1 MLRPMRFFF
10 SSTSSTTTWTMSPTD
25 TTSEGC
31 LINFWDTW
39 EMWTSPS
46 WWTPMSTNT
55 PKSMTFRTVP
65 VRIMPGFKSFI
76 SSTSVRRM
84 GLGSSSRTSR
94 PGFSS
99 SDTMSRRVG
108 TPTPISSAAFS
119 SP

>member
-1 MLRPMRFFF
+1 
-10 SSTSSTTTWTMSPTD
+10 MSPTD

-65 VRIMPGFKSFI
+65 VSTMPGFRSFI

-84 GLGSSSRTSR
+84 GLGSSSRMSR
-94 PGFSS
+94 PGFISS
-99 SDTMSRRVG
+99 AATSRNVG
-108 TPTPISSAAFS
+108 TPTPQSAAARS